1 MIQAGMSELRVAL
14 HRHSTPDPLQSHSR
28 SLLLFY
34 AAECGLK
41 AAWLKR
47 NKLRSTSQLTSAFNA
62 SIGHDLMLWA
72 KKLALPAALA
82 SAPGRFRLK
91 RDNSAFETAAAHQA
105 WRYGVEILA
114 VDETVLTNW
123 LQALCQWAKGELSR

>member
-1 MIQAGMSELRVAL
+1 M
-14 HRHSTPDPLQSHSR
+14 
-28 SLLLFY
+28 FY

-47 NKLRSTSQLTSAFNA
+47 NRLRSTSQLSSTLNA

-82 SAPGRFRLK
+82 SATGRFRLK
-91 RDNSAFETAAAHQA
+91 RENSALETAAAHQA

-114 VDETVLTNW
+114 ADETVLVNW

>member
-1 MIQAGMSELRVAL
+1 MSELRVAL
-14 HRHSTPDPLQSHSR
+14 HRHSTPDPLQGQSR
-28 SLLLFY
+28 NLLLFY

-47 NKLRSTSQLTSAFNA
+47 NRLRSTSQLSSTLNA

-82 SAPGRFRLK
+82 SATGRFRLK
-91 RDNSAFETAAAHQA
+91 RENSALETAAAHQA

-114 VDETVLTNW
+114 ADETVLVNW

>member
-1 MIQAGMSELRVAL
+1 
-14 HRHSTPDPLQSHSR
+14 
-28 SLLLFY
+28 LFY

-47 NKLRSTSQLTSAFNA
+47 NKLRSTSQLNSGVNA
-62 SIGHDLMLWA
+62 NAGHDLMLWA
-72 KKLALPAALA
+72 KKLGLPAALA
-82 SAPGRFRLK
+82 SVTVRFRLK
-91 RDNSAFETAAAHQA
+91 RDSSTFQPAVAHQA

-114 VDETVLTNW
+114 VDETVLVNW

>member
-1 MIQAGMSELRVAL
+1 MVHAGMSELRGAL
-14 HRHSTPDPLQSHSR
+14 YRHSVVDPLQPESE

-34 AAECGLK
+34 AVECGLK

-47 NKLRSTSQLTSAFNA
+47 NKLLSTSQLGPDFAGSN
-62 SIGHDLMLWA
+62 GHDLILWA
-72 KKLALPAALA
+72 KRLRLPAALA
-82 SAPGRFRLK
+82 SATLRFRLRNGK
-91 RDNSAFETAAAHQA
+91 SAFDVGAAHQA

-114 VDETVLTNW
+114 ADETALLNW